1 MYPFISAAVSR
12 PRMSRAAIV
21 SAAIHASL
29 LGLFLAPLQPARY
42 TSPPRAAGERVQ
54 FANVALA
61 YHGHARHPRVRDH
74 SPHKS
79 VPPSHKEALPPA
91 PFELAVDLPDQIA
104 APDVAT
110 ERLVDSLWLPG
121 AIGGLASGVP
131 ASAKVDVDATD
142 ASTEVYVAAKVETAA
157 VPLPENPKPEYP
169 RDLLRRSIETSFIV
183 FFVVDTTGRIDKGTI
198 EVPPSVQEQFA
209 SAVRTVMVRWH
220 FLPAQRGGRRVRQF
234 MEQPFS
240 FRIVDEGRWNGRAG
254 LRSVS
259 SPE

>member
-12 PRMSRAAIV
+12 PRVSRAAIV
-21 SAAIHASL
+21 SSAIHASL
-29 LGLFLAPLQPARY
+29 LILFIAPLQPARL

-54 FANVALA
+54 FANVAVV
-61 YHGHARHPRVRDH
+61 YHGHARHPRIRAT
-74 SPHKS
+74 SPHRS
-79 VPPSHKEALPPA
+79 TPPRHEEVLPPA
-91 PFELAVDLPDQIA
+91 PFALALDLPDQIA
-104 APDVAT
+104 APEIVMDPI
-110 ERLVDSLWLPG
+110 VDSLWVPG
-121 AIGGLASGVP
+121 AIAGLANGVP
-131 ASAKVDVDATD
+131 AVAKVDVDAVD
-142 ASTEVYVAAKVETAA
+142 ASSDVYVAAKVEASA
-157 VPLPENPKPEYP
+157 VPMPENPKPEYP

-183 FFVVDTTGRIDKGTI
+183 FFVVDTTGRIDKSTI

-220 FLPAQRGGRRVRQF
+220 FLPAQRGGRHVRQL